1 MSTLK
6 TNKLVH
12 TANGASEFTLP
23 QTDGSPGQ
31 VLKTDG
37 SGNLS
42 WTTPSA
48 GKILQIKQSMKTDDD
63 SRSTN
68 TFADIVGTDETGAG
82 SVWEV
87 NITPTAANSK
97 ILYRGILNV
106 SGNNNAYGNIRAMR
120 GSTAIGISTANS
132 VAAGNSTLSFV
143 TLNIGSV
150 TSTGRLQVFTKVFEI
165 LDTPT
170 YTLGDTLTYSVQW
183 HAGYS
188 SIYINRPQFEASSN
202 SVHSTIS
209 TLTVEEVSA

>member
-1 MSTLK
+1 MSTIK
-6 TNKLVH
+6 TNQLAH
-12 TANGASEFTLP
+12 TANGAAVYTLP
-23 QTDGSPGQ
+23 QTDGQAGQ

-48 GKILQIKQSMKTDDD
+48 GKILQIKQSMKTDDA
-63 SRSTN
+63 SRT
-68 TFADIVGTDETGAG
+68 TTGFADIAGTDETGAG

-97 ILYRGILNV
+97 ILYRGILNL
-106 SGNNNAYGNIRAMR
+106 SGNVSAYGNIRAMR

-143 TLNIGSV
+143 SLNIGNI
-150 TSTGRLQVFTKVFEI
+150 TSTGRLQVHNHVFEI
-165 LDTPT
+165 LDTPS

-183 HAGYS
+183 EAAYS
-188 SIYINRPQFEASSN
+188 QIYLNRPQFEATSN
-202 SVHSTIS
+202 AVHSTIS